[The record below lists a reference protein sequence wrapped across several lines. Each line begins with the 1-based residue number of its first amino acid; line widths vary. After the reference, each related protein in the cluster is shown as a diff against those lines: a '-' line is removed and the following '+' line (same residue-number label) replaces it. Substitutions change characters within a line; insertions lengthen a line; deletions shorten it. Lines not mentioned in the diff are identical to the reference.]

1 MAEIVDRDEK
11 THREVWKRDDAV
23 KHFLKIGEKYK
34 AEIIES
40 IPAEQEVSIY
50 HHGKMA

>member
-11 THREVWKRDDAV
+11 TIEKYGKETMLV

-40 IPAEQEVSIY
+40 IPSE
-50 HHGKMA
+50 